1 MGLIINVCEFSST
14 KGQGIN
20 ENHRSEIMVGFASSF
35 SWPLPSQSFR
45 VAYDA
50 DFHGALSR
58 ITECHIFLPLTL
70 YFGLSH
76 FSKKKE
82 KEKNLVVTVFQN
94 S

>member
-1 MGLIINVCEFSST
+1 MGLIINDCELSST
-14 KGQGIN
+14 KGQGIK
-20 ENHRSEIMVGFASSF
+20 ENHHSEIMVGFASSF
-35 SWPLPSQSFR
+35 SSPLPSQSFR